1 MKRNNNDQFARNTG
15 SHDSMGY
22 DFIAGSSN
30 ESIVEEKVAHLSLQL
45 NQIIIKPYLQQALD
59 YLKSSK
65 FDAINAYNRLSDQI
79 GNEVRIISRSME
91 ELTSKMN
98 ECQNVINR
106 TQEIIRSKYSNAT
119 EEEIAN
125 GSLNLEYEY
134 NVIAEHYELSL
145 QISQEIS
152 KYKSRIE
159 NLLSTQ
165 GILDNSSVP
174 AVNRIQLEVENLE
187 LLIHNLDSTDYA
199 EALAKKQGRKNV
211 KKVERQPALSGRQ
224 EALSDYAQELS
235 SNTMNNLQQSQQ
247 GGPNLENMNRYED
260 PNGLSINRNK
270 YPYKQELEKDYKEM
284 SKKEA
289 RKAAKQQARNPGG
302 YYPYQQNCGNNG
314 QPYANAGQNP
324 HNQYPYQIYGEQA
337 PSNNPNNGQQNNDLY
352 LSRDEMKMQKKLYK
366 QQKKLQK
373 MQLKNDAPQSPEEVA
388 YSQLSNNDN
397 GQCAPSQNYMPSQ
410 SQPQPQ
416 GRFANVEEEEAM
428 IARAKAELDNYS
440 EYLNREIEQ
449 QRAFGGNQSMNTQGK
464 AVRVIR

>member
-1 MKRNNNDQFARNTG
+1 MKRNDNEHFIRTTS
-15 SHDSMGY
+15 SHDTMGY

-30 ESIVEEKVAHLSLQL
+30 ESVVEEKVAHLSLQL

-91 ELTSKMN
+91 ELTGKLN
-98 ECQNVINR
+98 ECQEVINR

-125 GSLNLEYEY
+125 GTLNLEYEY

-165 GILDNSSVP
+165 GLLDNSSVP

-199 EALAKKQGRKNV
+199 EALAKKQGRKNI
-211 KKVERQPALSGRQ
+211 KKVERQPAITGRQ
-224 EALSDYAQELS
+224 EALSDYAQQLS
-235 SNTMNNLQQSQQ
+235 ANAVNNLQQAKQ
-247 GGPNLENMNRYED
+247 GPNLDSMNRYED

-270 YPYKQELEKDYKEM
+270 YPYKQELQKEYKAM
-284 SKKEA
+284 SKKDAKRAA
-289 RKAAKQQARNPGG
+289 REQARNQGFN
-302 YYPYQQNCGNNG
+302 PYQQPRYGNAE
-314 QPYANAGQNP
+314 PAYD
-324 HNQYPYQIYGEQA
+324 QYPYQIYGEQ
-337 PSNNPNNGQQNNDLY
+337 PMNSNGNVNNDLY

-373 MQLKNDAPQSPEEVA
+373 MQLRNDAPISPENVTYNQPENQSV
-388 YSQLSNNDN
+388 NN
-397 GQCAPSQNYMPSQ
+397 QPVQQQAPIQQQTPVQQQQTTPMQ
-410 SQPQPQ
+410 QQ

-449 QRAFGGNQSMNTQGK
+449 QRAFSNNRSNTFSPQGK
-464 AVRVIR
+464 SVRVIR